1 MRNVIASKISNE
13 GSIDF
18 IASIRECN
26 RDSPMSITL
35 FPEMNDRGNYG
46 EFSTK
51 YVSTESLNL
60 MVSQETNNGKDAIC
74 KKEEQLVKSIMSF
87 TQPPAYR
94 SLIMDI
100 INNPP
105 PDYTVVTGIGIN
117 VSSGIFSS

>member
-1 MRNVIASKISNE
+1 MRNVIASKISNK

-26 RDSPMSITL
+26 CDSPMSITL
-35 FPEMNDRGNYG
+35 FPEMNGRGNYG
-46 EFSTK
+46 DFSTK
-51 YVSTESLNL
+51 YVSTELLNL
-60 MVSQETNNGKDAIC
+60 MVSQETKNGTDAIC

-87 TQPPAYR
+87 THPPAYR

-100 INNPP
+100 INDPP
-105 PDYTVVTGIGIN
+105 PDYTVVTGIVID